1 LTASSA
7 IAGNAAAPWLDTES
21 AFGTRAPD
29 EAAHEAWR
37 AATDRDLP
45 AGLRKA
51 NRKRIPASQRG
62 PFDVIVDDLRFRAYP
77 AENRCDRVIVGR
89 GMLPES
95 EEHKLLAPYLGD
107 GAVFVDIGANIGTYA
122 LWAAVRVGPVGRV
135 IALEPHPRTFAKLE
149 FNRTINGA
157 ENVRCLNIAAGP
169 ETGAAIL
176 RFDGGGNVGGASL
189 HADGGAKGDADVA
202 VSVQPLAD
210 ILSEQKV
217 DRVDVMKV
225 DVEGYEDRA
234 LLPYFARAPKAFW
247 PRIIMIETVLS
258 DHWERDC
265 LAELAELGYERAAAT
280 TENVILRLAR

>member
-1 LTASSA
+1 MTASSA
-7 IAGNAAAPWLDTES
+7 IAGNAAPWLDTES
-21 AFGTRAPD
+21 AFGTRVPD

-37 AATDRDLP
+37 AATDRGLP

-51 NRKRIPASQRG
+51 NRKRIPLSQRG

-89 GMLPES
+89 DMLPES
-95 EEHKLLAPYLGD
+95 EEHELLAPYLGD

-122 LWAAVRVGPVGRV
+122 LWAAARVGPAGRV

-169 ETGAAIL
+169 ETGAATL

-189 HADGGAKGDADVA
+189 HTDGGATGDADVA
-202 VSVQPLAD
+202 VSVRPLAD
-210 ILSEQKV
+210 ILSEQQV
-217 DRVDVMKV
+217 DRVDVVKV

-247 PRIIMIETVLS
+247 PRTIMIETVLS
-258 DHWERDC
+258 GRWERDC
-265 LAELAELGYERAAAT
+265 LAELAGLGYERAAAT